1 MLDRLSE
8 IERRYAELT
17 EIMASPEIA
26 TDFQRL
32 QLLARERSDLEPTV
46 NLTIAY
52 RKLLAEIH
60 QLNELL
66 IEESDPQIKMLAREN
81 LVELEN
87 ERTVV
92 EETIRTNLVPQ
103 DPDDQRNVIVEIRAG
118 AGGEEAALFASELV
132 RMYTRFAQRMNWQ
145 SEILNLHQIG
155 IGGIKEASL
164 GIKGVGAFSQL
175 KHESGVHRVQRV
187 PLTETSGRIH
197 TSTATVAVLPEVEA
211 VDVKINNDDLR
222 IDTFRAGGHGGQN
235 VQKVESAVR
244 ITHIPSGLVVV
255 CQDERSQVQNR
266 FKAMTVLRARLYE
279 IERQRRQGDRALER
293 RGQIGSGDRSE
304 KNRTYNF
311 PQNRVTDHRIGFS
324 THNLEQILD
333 GDLMEVLAELKKQEI
348 LLKMGD
354 PVLYE

>member
-1 MLDRLSE
+1 MRDKVKQ
-8 IERRYAELT
+8 IIKRYDAVTAQLAE
-17 EIMASPEIA
+17 PEIA
-26 TDFQRL
+26 
-32 QLLARERSDLEPTV
+32 
-46 NLTIAY
+46 
-52 RKLLAEIH
+52 
-60 QLNELL
+60 
-66 IEESDPQIKMLAREN
+66 SDPGRYRELAKEHHDLGPVSKKGGEYISVTDQIDEDEAILQGDDEELKD
-81 LVELEN
+81 LVQEEIEGLRDEALKLEEELKVLLLSKDPLDEKN
-87 ERTVV
+87 
-92 EETIRTNLVPQ
+92 TIM
-103 DPDDQRNVIVEIRAG
+103 EIRAG
-118 AGGEEAALFASELV
+118 TGGEEAALFASELV